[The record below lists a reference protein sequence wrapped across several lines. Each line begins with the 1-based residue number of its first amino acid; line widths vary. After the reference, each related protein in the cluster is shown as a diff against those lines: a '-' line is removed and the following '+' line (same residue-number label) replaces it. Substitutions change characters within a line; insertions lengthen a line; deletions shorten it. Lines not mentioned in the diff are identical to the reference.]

1 MKTLT
6 ETDSAPQRRA
16 GSQNRRDKHIKRLIK
31 KYEAT
36 VFSFFREL
44 NLPLKFRE
52 IIRAYILASGGETV
66 FEASYKELTDILFKK
81 NPARLQANR
90 EAVRYNVGELQR
102 WQKKHEV
109 ELIRVLEKGRK
120 ISHPDGNEEY
130 QKTKYQLVMLEE
142 LVKVLYGY
150 PADEIEA
157 RVREAVARMREN
169 YVCDSEKK
177 RVPTHFM
184 LQRNRR
190 TIFTKFGKVFEQAEE
205 SNLNPVEEC
214 QALIFDLQVLL
225 DEISSVRDEKQKRDR
240 YISAFNASVSD
251 MQSEAYGNKGVENHH
266 IGMAEHAVRNLPSD
280 NRLLGEWRGERD
292 NVEIAEN
299 ETVESLENESFTFL
313 NSNCAEKFSDNP
325 LENAALHYA
334 LAGYPVVPL
343 HNPIFGDGSVRCSCR
358 DWKTCDKVGKH
369 PRTRYGVNDAT
380 TDLDIIRGW
389 WRQWPNA
396 NIGIPTGK
404 VSDTI
409 ALDVDPKS
417 GGPYSLEEL
426 EGSYGELPATV
437 KQRTGS
443 NGEHR
448 IFRYPDVRVK
458 NSVSAIGWGLDI
470 RSDGGYI
477 VAAPSVHASGNR
489 YEWYGVNTPV
499 ENAPDW
505 LVALI
510 LISEEEQ
517 AQETKQHS
525 TLMLSPVLGE
535 IIKEGEGRNNFLFRQ
550 ASGLVNNFSQQEV
563 RRRLETKNLARCIP
577 LVDEKELSRILKS
590 AERYRPLQIH

>member
-6 ETDSAPQRRA
+6 ETDSASQRRV
-16 GSQNRRDKHIKRLIK
+16 GSQNRREKQVKRLIQ
-31 KYEAT
+31 KYEAAI
-36 VFSFFREL
+36 FSFFREL

-52 IIRAYILASGGETV
+52 IIRAYILVCGGETV
-66 FEASYKELTDILFKK
+66 FEASYNELTDTLFKRTE
-81 NPARLQANR
+81 RLQANR
-90 EAVRYNVGELQR
+90 DKVRYNIESLQE
-102 WQKKHEV
+102 WQEKHKV

-120 ISHPDGNEEY
+120 ISHPDGSEEY

-142 LVKVLYGY
+142 LVKVLYDG

-157 RVREAVARMREN
+157 RVKEAATRMREN
-169 YVCDSEKK
+169 HVPNNEKK
-177 RVPTHFM
+177 KVPTRFM

-205 SNLNPVEEC
+205 SSLNPVEVC
-214 QALIFDLQVLL
+214 QTLLFDLQASL
-225 DEISSVRDEKQKRDR
+225 DEIISLRDEKQKRDY
-240 YISAFNASVSD
+240 YISAFNAPVND
-251 MQSEAYGNKGVENHH
+251 MQSAAYGSEGVENHH
-266 IGMAEHAVRNLPSD
+266 IGMAEQTARNLPSD
-280 NRLLGEWRGERD
+280 NRLLVDCKVERESK
-292 NVEIAEN
+292 EIAKN
-299 ETVESLENESFTFL
+299 KTVEMLEHENFTFI
-313 NSNCAEKFSDNP
+313 NSILVEKFSDNP

-334 LAGYPVVPL
+334 LAGYPVIPL
-343 HNPIFGDGSVRCSCR
+343 HNPIFGADSVRCSCR

-380 TDLDIIRGW
+380 TDLEIIRGW

-396 NIGIPTGK
+396 NLGIPTGK
-404 VSDTI
+404 ASDII

-417 GGPYSLEEL
+417 GGFYSLDEL
-426 EGSYGELPATV
+426 EGSYSELPATV

-448 IFRYPDVRVK
+448 IFKYPDVRVK
-458 NSVSAIGWGLDI
+458 NSVSAIGRGLDI

-477 VAAPSVHASGNR
+477 VAAPSLHASGKR

-517 AQETKQHS
+517 AQETKQHL
-525 TLMLSPVLGE
+525 TLKLSPAHGE
-535 IIKEGEGRNNFLFRQ
+535 VIKEGEGRNNFLFRQ
-550 ASGLVNNFSQQEV
+550 ASGLVNNFSPQEV
-563 RRRLETKNLARCIP
+563 RRWIETKNLGRCVP
-577 LVDEKELSRILKS
+577 PVDEKELSKILKS